1 MIERRIL
8 IALFHCVITPQ
19 DNILI
24 TATHGRM
31 VIKYIDFGLAIEAT
45 RGAPHKYGRAGTLEY
60 MAPEVNAR
68 LPYSLNADVW
78 SLGVVFFQVSASCA
92 PRRRCHRG
100 VTHSRRVFL
109 SLFSRCTLVYR
120 RLRSER
126 THFSNLVPQLPLTKH
141 RQQAPHTQRLASKGR
156 LFSTRCCRAIR
167 LHGRRQLRSWH
178 SSAPL
183 P

>member
-1 MIERRIL
+1 MIEQRIL

-24 TATHGRM
+24 TTTHGRM

-92 PRRRCHRG
+92 PRRRCHHG
-100 VTHSRRVFL
+100 VTHSRRACF
-109 SLFSRCTLVYR
+109 SLFSPDAHWYIADSDRN
-120 RLRSER
+120 ER
-126 THFSNLVPQLPLTKH
+126 IPQI
-141 RQQAPHTQRLASKGR
+141 SCG
-156 LFSTRCCRAIR
+156 SCR
-167 LHGRRQLRSWH
+167 
-178 SSAPL
+178 
-183 P
+183 

>member
-24 TATHGRM
+24 TTTHGRM

-78 SLGVVFFQVSASCA
+78 SLGVVFFQVSARA
-92 PRRRCHRG
+92 
-100 VTHSRRVFL
+100 RRVVAVITASLTRAACF
-109 SLFSRCTLVYR
+109 SLFSPDAHWYIADSDRN
-120 RLRSER
+120 ER
-126 THFSNLVPQLPLTKH
+126 IPQI
-141 RQQAPHTQRLASKGR
+141 SCG
-156 LFSTRCCRAIR
+156 SCR
-167 LHGRRQLRSWH
+167 
-178 SSAPL
+178 
-183 P
+183 